1 LASLFPVFSE
11 RIAFESEISIMKSA
25 MTERVYQE
33 GTIYLYSI
41 NNEGLDKL
49 NPARVTSVPT
59 CNNQLEQ
66 FV

>member
-1 LASLFPVFSE
+1 MLSE
-11 RIAFESEISIMKSA
+11 VSIMKSA

-59 CNNQLEQ
+59 NNARLDLMLIV
-66 FV
+66 FN

>member
-1 LASLFPVFSE
+1 
-11 RIAFESEISIMKSA
+11 MKSV

-59 CNNQLEQ
+59 NKIRFDAHCFQLIVIS
-66 FV
+66 FVIVTK

>member
-1 LASLFPVFSE
+1 
-11 RIAFESEISIMKSA
+11 MKSA

-59 CNNQLEQ
+59 NNAGLHLMLIV
-66 FV
+66 FNAVFNWLYLALRL